1 VFLTTGSVKRV
12 LDLFVEVGF
21 GMLVSLSDHSQNW
34 RVCNCRCTSTHAVFS
49 TDVLSIMLKSWNH

>member
-49 TDVLSIMLKSWNH
+49 TDVLSIML